1 MFSLH
6 DSIETFLDGF
16 DRHGLYPDVGTITGG
31 VNEPVCRMNGI
42 EHLMFGANDYLGL
55 SQHPRVKAAANR
67 AIEAY
72 GTGPGASRLV
82 AGNLDVIEEL
92 ERRIAALTGTEDCL
106 TFPTGYM
113 ANASVLRALMDPF
126 LDREPRSSR
135 ESIIFLDVHSHGS
148 VFDGASGC
156 EAKKV
161 LFRHDNL
168 LDLEAK
174 LQQHAEIPNKLIVT
188 EGVYC
193 LYGEV
198 IHIPDY
204 VSLARKYGATL
215 MVDDAH
221 GVGVLGTHGGGI
233 GEHFGC
239 QGGIDVLMGCMDK
252 AFGGTGGYLCG
263 KRSLIRYLRIACR
276 SSVLSSAIPA
286 GMAGAMCEAATLI
299 HDGHDLR
306 ERLFANAA
314 SLRAQLLEAGFELVT
329 RDRLPS
335 VVLRIGA
342 EALGIEFSRQLRE
355 QRIYCPLIRWPG
367 VAKGDSRLRINLSA
381 LHQPEHLEAFVIA
394 CVRARASVD
403 WPK

>member
-1 MFSLH
+1 MFSLYE
-6 DSIETFLDGF
+6 SIETFLAGF
-16 DRHGLYPDVGTITGG
+16 DRQGLYPDVSTITGA
-31 VNEPVCRMNGI
+31 NGPI
-42 EHLMFGANDYLGL
+42 CQMDGTEVLMFGANDYLGL
-55 SQHPRVKAAANR
+55 SQHPQVKAAARR
-67 AIEAY
+67 AIETY

-135 ESIIFLDVHSHGS
+135 ESVIFLDVYSHGS
-148 VFDGASGC
+148 VFDGAAGC

-168 LDLEAK
+168 VDLETK
-174 LQQHAEIPNKLIVT
+174 LRQHSEVPNKLIVT

-198 IHIPDY
+198 IGVPDY
-204 VSLARKYGATL
+204 LALARKYGATL

-221 GVGVLGTHGGGI
+221 GIGVLGEHGGGI

-239 QGGIDVLMGCMDK
+239 QDGIDVLMGCMDK

-299 HDGHDLR
+299 HQGHDLR

-314 SLRAQLLEAGFELVT
+314 SLRSQLLEAGFDLVT

-342 EALGIEFSRQLRE
+342 EALGIEFCRHLRQ
-355 QRIYCPLIRWPG
+355 QQVYCPLMRWPG

-381 LHQPEHLEAFVIA
+381 LHTPDHLEAFVMA
-394 CVRARASVD
+394 CVRARAAVD
-403 WPK
+403 GPR